1 MNISVENVVAA
12 VPVTVMRLEGELDAS
27 NYRDLMARAD
37 SLYRDGT
44 RHLLLDLSGLSFL
57 SSSGLVALHSVALTM
72 RGEKP
77 MDPEA
82 GWGAFHAMSHD
93 METQEGLQTNCGLL
107 SPQPRVART
116 LEISGFTRVLP
127 VFSDRDEA
135 LASFAAA

>member
-1 MNISVENVVAA
+1 MNISVENVIAD
-12 VPVTVMRLEGELDAS
+12 VPVTVMHLEGELDAS
-27 NYRDLMARAD
+27 NYQDLMARAD
-37 SLYRDGT
+37 ALYRAGT
-44 RHLLLDLSGLSFL
+44 RYLLLDLTDLSFL

-77 MDPEA
+77 LDPEA
-82 GWGAFHAMSHD
+82 GWGAFHEMSHD
-93 METQEGLQTNCGLL
+93 IEAQSGVQTNCGLL

>member
-1 MNISVENVVAA
+1 MNISVENVVAD
-12 VPVTVMRLEGELDAS
+12 VPVTVMHLEGELDAS
-27 NYRDLMARAD
+27 NYQDLMARAGA
-37 SLYRDGT
+37 LYGAGT
-44 RHLLLDLSGLSFL
+44 RYLLLDLTDLSFL

-77 MDPEA
+77 LDPEA
-82 GWGAFHAMSHD
+82 GWDAFHAMSHD
-93 METQEGLQTNCGLL
+93 VETQAGQQTNYGLL

-127 VFSDRDEA
+127 VFSEREEA